1 MKIKNKSKELTK
13 PKEQH
18 KKTVSI
24 PGLKRPQTAYFL
36 FLNKVRE
43 QNKNPEEKLN
53 SRELG
58 RMWKNLSDSAK
69 KPYIDK

>member
-1 MKIKNKSKELTK
+1 MEIKNKSKEQTK
-13 PKEQH
+13 PKKH
-18 KKTVSI
+18 IKKSFNPWIKKTSNSI
-24 PGLKRPQTAYFL
+24 FFILS
-36 FLNKVRE
+36 KVRE